1 MENSGS
7 GTPDGHFYTETIKC
21 IFQILAQTLATGP
34 LLFPVC

>member
-7 GTPDGHFYTETIKC
+7 GTPDGHFYTETIKR